1 MRRTEGR
8 LSGAHGLE
16 LWAQQWL
23 PDGEPKAVVALVHGV
38 GEHSGRY
45 GNVVAPVV
53 EAGYAVYGYDHRG
66 HGRSPGPRVHI
77 HRWAEYRED
86 LDAQLARIN
95 AEQPGRPVVLYGHS
109 MGSLVA
115 LDYLVQGPDGVAGAI
130 ISGTALEPVGV
141 GSRAQIAAARVLTHL
156 APRLSLSLHIAPT
169 DLSRDPDDHVAHR
182 ADPMLTDRATVR
194 WGTESLDTVAAVK
207 QRMATIDLPLLI
219 IHGEA
224 DPLNWVEGS
233 RALYDAASSQDKTL
247 HVYPEALHEPHN
259 DLGHEQVASDI
270 IAWLDR
276 VTGAAGSR
284 PAGGPAPRS
293 EEGGT
298 Q

>member
-1 MRRTEGR
+1 MRQTEGR
-8 LSGAHGLE
+8 LSGADGLE

-45 GNVVAPVV
+45 TNVVAPMV

-77 HRWAEYRED
+77 HRWAEYRGD
-86 LDAQLARIN
+86 LDAQLARIA
-95 AEQPGRPVVLYGHS
+95 AEQPGVPVVLYGHS

-115 LDYLVQGPDGVAGAI
+115 LDYLVQRSDGLAGAI

-141 GSRAQIAAARVLTHL
+141 GSRAQIAMARVLTHV
-156 APRLSLSLHIAPT
+156 APRLSVSLHIDHT
-169 DLSRDPDDHVAHR
+169 DLSRDPADREAHR

-194 WGTESLDTVAAVK
+194 WGTESLDAVADVK
-207 QRMATIDLPLLI
+207 ARMAEIDLPLLI

-224 DPLNWVEGS
+224 DPLNSVEGS
-233 RALYDAASSQDKTL
+233 RALYGAVSSEDKTL
-247 HVYPEALHEPHN
+247 RVYPDVLHEPHN
-259 DLGHEQVASDI
+259 DLGHEQVACDI
-270 IAWLDR
+270 VAWLDR
-276 VTGAAGSR
+276 VVGASGTSAG
-284 PAGGPAPRS
+284 A
-293 EEGGT
+293 
-298 Q
+298 